1 MPTNTFSLY
10 NLPKKQRFK
19 FIREN
24 RIFGLM
30 KIADLK
36 PNLLKLFNTLDP
48 DQQAN
53 VIYEHPCAEFAEK
66 AIELYSKANSY
77 RDAEWLGELVI
88 LSMTRYFYAE
98 HILKMLEVVKNN
110 RQIHDATGTPEILE
124 KFFDNTSSLIGL
136 TKEGW
141 QNLMEALRNNDDDL
155 YTHLWQKIE
164 KAGIVQGTPC
174 TRIEKK
180 SVLDGDIDVHPSG
193 VLS

>member
-1 MPTNTFSLY
+1 MATNTFSLY
-10 NLPKKQRFK
+10 NLPKRQRFK

-24 RIFGLM
+24 GIFGLM

-53 VIYEHPCAEFAEK
+53 VIYEHPCPEFAEK

-77 RDAEWLGELVI
+77 RDAEWLGQLVI

-98 HILKMLEVVKNN
+98 HILKMLEAVKTN
-110 RQIHDATGTPEILE
+110 RQIQEATGTPEILE
-124 KFFDNTSSLIGL
+124 KFFDNTSSIIGL

-141 QNLMEALRNNDDDL
+141 QSLMEALRNNDDPEDDL

-164 KAGIVQGTPC
+164 KAGV
-174 TRIEKK
+174 
-180 SVLDGDIDVHPSG
+180 V
-193 VLS
+193 